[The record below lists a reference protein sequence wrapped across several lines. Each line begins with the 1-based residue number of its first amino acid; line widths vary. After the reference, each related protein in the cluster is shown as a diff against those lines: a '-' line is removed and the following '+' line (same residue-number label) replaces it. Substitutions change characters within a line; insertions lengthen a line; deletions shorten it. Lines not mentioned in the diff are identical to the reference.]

1 VPVAEN
7 YALAIQLLAPAIAM
21 IVGGSLILCSSIV
34 LAPCTSHSID
44 NRRNLFGAMS
54 FIVLI
59 VAAAFHLSNSG
70 RILAS
75 PTSLGLF
82 RFDSISVASERL
94 TLIGGFIL
102 LLLGWSIGPRR
113 YLAEFYGCF
122 LLLLAGIPLAGA
134 SNDLIAMFLSLEL
147 VSIPTYIVL
156 SVAKEENAGLEAA
169 LKYFMLSAFSSCL
182 FLLGLSYLYG
192 IGGSMDLV
200 TIHQCVTSG
209 EFGKLAMLAILLVLC
224 GLAFRITAVPF
235 HFYGP
240 DVFEGTSLL
249 VAATMSYLPKVAG
262 FVAMIR
268 ILDND
273 GVADAMSSSIVP
285 VLLVIASVTMC
296 VGNAMASAQSNL
308 RRLLGYSSVAH
319 TGYLLLAMATLMLDN
334 GAEQGVLF
342 TYLAAY
348 AAMTLGVF
356 ASLAE
361 IDEAGG
367 QPTTIGSLSG
377 MFYRRPAASIAM
389 TISLLSLIGL
399 PLTAGFVAKFQV
411 FIAAGGTD
419 RWDVTLVTLLM
430 AVNAVVAAG
439 YYFRML
445 SKLYERDVDMPPLRL
460 WRPSLFLAY
469 SVCAV
474 LTIVWFFQPTSM

>member
-1 VPVAEN
+1 MPVAEN
-7 YALAIQLLAPAIAM
+7 FSSMIHLLAPAITLL
-21 IVGGSLILCSSIV
+21 VGGSLLLCSSIV
-34 LAPCTSHSID
+34 LGPCADHSID
-44 NRRNLFGAMS
+44 NRRNLLGGFAFV
-54 FIVLI
+54 FILI
-59 VAAAFHLSNSG
+59 AAGFHLSSSG
-70 RILAS
+70 NVLAAS
-75 PTSLGLF
+75 SSEGLF
-82 RFDSISVASERL
+82 RFDSISVAAERL

-102 LLLGWSIGPRR
+102 LLLGWSIGPKR
-113 YLAEFYGCF
+113 YLAEYYGCF
-122 LLLLAGIPLAGA
+122 LLILSGIPLVGA
-134 SNDLIAMFLSLEL
+134 SNDLIPMFLSLEL

-156 SVAKEENAGLEAA
+156 SVSRGENAGLEAS

-192 IGGSMDLV
+192 IGGSMDLT
-200 TIHQCVTSG
+200 TIHQCLAAGT
-209 EFGKLAMLAILLVLC
+209 FGKFATLAVLLVLC

-235 HFYGP
+235 HFYAP

-262 FVAMIR
+262 FIAMVR
-268 ILDND
+268 ILDNEAFAETMAPS
-273 GVADAMSSSIVP
+273 VVP
-285 VLLVIASVTMC
+285 VLLVIAAVTMC
-296 VGNAMASAQSNL
+296 VGNAMASSQSNI

-319 TGYLLLAMATLMLDN
+319 TGYLLLAMAALMLE
-334 GAEQGVLF
+334 GAERGVVF

-356 ASLAE
+356 AAIAE

-367 QPTTIGSLSG
+367 KPTTIGSLSG

-389 TISLLSLIGL
+389 TICLLSLVGL
-399 PLTAGFVAKFQV
+399 PLTAGFVAKLQIFV
-411 FIAAGGTD
+411 AAGGTD

-430 AVNAVVAAG
+430 AINAVVAAG

-445 SKLYERDVDMPPLRL
+445 TKLYERGGDMPPLRL
-460 WRPSLFLAY
+460 WRPSFFLAY
-469 SVCAV
+469 SICAV